1 MIILLCAHVHIAAKR
16 HVSSAAS
23 LSPLSEEGVASTS
36 TGAIK
41 AR

>member
-23 LSPLSEEGVASTS
+23 LSPLREGVASTS